1 VISAIRRVCDDDVV
15 LWIVLRARPHI
26 VAVLLLVVDVRKT
39 EIGEI
44 LCDGTI
50 AVIRIIY
57 S

>member
-1 VISAIRRVCDDDVV
+1 VISTIRWVCDDHVV
-15 LWIVLRARPHI
+15 LWIILGARPNI
-26 VAVLLLVVDVRKT
+26 VTVLLLVVDVRKT